1 MKKGLLLSTLS
12 SSNYMNQAPPHRW
25 WFEKWDIVGPVIYFN
40 LKALKLWERADC
52 RGQKMV

>member
-1 MKKGLLLSTLS
+1 MKTSLLLSTLS
-12 SSNYMNQAPPHRW
+12 SSNYMSQAPRRW